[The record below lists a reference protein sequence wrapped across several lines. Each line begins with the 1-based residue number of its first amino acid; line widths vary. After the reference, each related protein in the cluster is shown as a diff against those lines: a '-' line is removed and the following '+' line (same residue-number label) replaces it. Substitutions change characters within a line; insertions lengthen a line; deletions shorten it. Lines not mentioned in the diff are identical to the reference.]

1 MFTNFISTL
10 NEIFNSHPFS
20 KTLLISLL
28 LVIFFFILKKILSRQ
43 VDRKKIP
50 RQEKILLKR
59 KISQVINYILITC
72 IFLSWFA
79 QLQVFFVSILAVAAA
94 IVIALKE
101 LIMCLTGGILLNV
114 SHIFKVGQRIEVDGA
129 RGFVIEKNLL
139 TTKILEIGPERN
151 SQQTTGEVISIPNSL
166 LLSKSLRNE
175 SFFRGYCIKS
185 FIFKMEDEEHI
196 EEFEKQILDLA
207 QKKCAKYIDEAK
219 AQISRFCEKEALIV
233 PAVDPKTKLLVEE
246 GKDLSVLVKLPV
258 RNNEI
263 AEVEQ
268 ELNRFYLRWR
278 IEQKRR
284 QEQTLADT
292 QSNS

>member
-166 LLSKSLRNE
+166 LLSK
-175 SFFRGYCIKS
+175 
-185 FIFKMEDEEHI
+185 
-196 EEFEKQILDLA
+196 
-207 QKKCAKYIDEAK
+207 
-219 AQISRFCEKEALIV
+219 
-233 PAVDPKTKLLVEE
+233 
-246 GKDLSVLVKLPV
+246 
-258 RNNEI
+258 
-263 AEVEQ
+263 
-268 ELNRFYLRWR
+268 
-278 IEQKRR
+278 
-284 QEQTLADT
+284 
-292 QSNS
+292 